1 MLVVQLLIKMNSI
14 AQIKLYNK
22 NVGAVV
28 YDSTKSVAFIE
39 FEDSFLKTG
48 YDIAPIKMPALNAK
62 GKIFSFPELAGSNT
76 FKGMPGLL
84 ADVLPDKY
92 GNALINN
99 WLTKNGRPTG
109 SLDPVETL
117 CFIGKRS
124 MGALEFN
131 PVNPPTANN
140 STNIQISSMVQIAE
154 DILSKRKNF
163 TAKISA
169 EEEKVMAD
177 ILKIGTSAGGSRAKA
192 IIAYNPLTKE
202 VKSGQTTAPIGF
214 SHWLIKFD
222 GVNDDQFGASNGY
235 GKVELAYYKMAQDCE
250 IEMMDCMLMEENNR
264 AHFMTRR
271 FDRPTKNTKLH
282 VQTFCAMQHYD
293 FNDVGLHSYEQLFE
307 TMRFLNL
314 PYPQHEQLYR
324 RMLLN
329 VMGRNCDD
337 HTKNFAFIMD
347 TQGQWKLA
355 PAYDVC
361 HAYRPASIRVSQHS
375 LSING
380 KRNNISKDD
389 LLAIAKTIS
398 LKKATKII
406 NQVSEVVSHWNDYA
420 EQQKVNMKLRD
431 AIRETLLPM

>member
-1 MLVVQLLIKMNSI
+1 MDSV
-14 AQIKLYNK
+14 AQIKVFNK
-22 NVGAVV
+22 KVGAVA
-28 YDSTKSVAFIE
+28 YDKSKGIALFE
-39 FEDSFLKTG
+39 FEESFLKT
-48 YDIAPIKMPALNAK
+48 DLDLSPIKMPIKNAK
-62 GKIFSFPELAGSNT
+62 GKIFSFAELSKSNT

-117 CFIGKRS
+117 CFIGKRG

-140 STNIQISSMVQIAE
+140 STKVEIGSMVQIAQ
-154 DILSKRKNF
+154 DILSERKTFATNL
-163 TAKISA
+163 SA
-169 EEEKVMAD
+169 EEEKAMAD
-177 ILKIGTSAGGSRAKA
+177 ILKIGTSAGGARAKA

-202 VKSGQTTAPIGF
+202 VKSGQTDAPAGF

-222 GVNDDQFGASNGY
+222 GVDDEQFGASNGY
-235 GKVELAYYKMAQDCE
+235 GRVEMAYHKMAIDCE
-250 IEMMDCMLMEENNR
+250 IEMMECRLFEENGR

-271 FDRPTKNTKLH
+271 FDRPTENTKLH
-282 VQTFCAMQHYD
+282 IQTFCAIQHYD
-293 FNDVGLHSYEQLFE
+293 FNEVGLYSYEQLFE
-307 TMRFLNL
+307 TMRKLNL

-337 HTKNFAFIMD
+337 HSKNFAFIMNENG
-347 TQGQWKLA
+347 TWKLS

-361 HAYRPASIRVSQHS
+361 HAYRPASPWVSKQS
-375 LSING
+375 LSVNG
-380 KRNNISKDD
+380 KRENISKDD
-389 LLAIAKTIS
+389 LLAVAKLLSI
-398 LKKATKII
+398 KKAAKIFTQI
-406 NQVSEVVSHWNDYA
+406 SEVVNKWGNYA
-420 EQQKVNMKLRD
+420 DEQKVPTKLRD
-431 AIRETLLPM
+431 AIKNTLIPV

>member
-1 MLVVQLLIKMNSI
+1 MDSV
-14 AQIKLYNK
+14 AQIKIFNK
-22 NVGAVV
+22 KVGAVA
-28 YDSTKSVAFIE
+28 YDNTKGTALFE

-48 YDIAPIKMPALNAK
+48 LDLSSIKMPAKNAK
-62 GKIFSFPELAGSNT
+62 GKIFSFAELSRSNT

-99 WLTKNGRPTG
+99 WLAKNGRPTG

-117 CFIGKRS
+117 CFIGKRG

-140 STNIQISSMVQIAE
+140 STKIEIGSMVQVAQ
-154 DILSKRKNF
+154 DILSERKTFATNL
-163 TAKISA
+163 SA
-169 EEEKVMAD
+169 EEEKAMAD
-177 ILKIGTSAGGSRAKA
+177 ILKIGTSAGGARAKA

-202 VKSGQTTAPIGF
+202 VKSGQTDAPAGF

-222 GVNDDQFGASNGY
+222 GVDDEQFGASNGY
-235 GKVELAYYKMAQDCE
+235 GRLEMAYHKMAIDCG
-250 IEMMDCMLMEENNR
+250 IEMMESRLFEENGR

-271 FDRPTKNTKLH
+271 FDRPTENTKLH

-293 FNDVGLHSYEQLFE
+293 FNEVGLYSYEQLFE
-307 TMRFLNL
+307 TMRKLNL

-337 HTKNFAFIMD
+337 HTKNFAFVMNEN
-347 TQGQWKLA
+347 GEWKLS

-361 HAYRPASIRVSQHS
+361 HAYRPASPWVSKQS

-380 KRNNISKDD
+380 KRENITKDD
-389 LLAIAKTIS
+389 LLTVAKLLSI
-398 LKKATKII
+398 KKAAKMVT
-406 NQVSEVVSHWNDYA
+406 QVSEVVNRWNDYA
-420 EQQKVNMKLRD
+420 DEQKVPTNLRD
-431 AIRETLLPM
+431 AINATLLQL

>member
-1 MLVVQLLIKMNSI
+1 MNSV
-14 AQIKLYNK
+14 AQIKIFNK
-22 NVGAVV
+22 KVGAVA
-28 YDSTKSVAFIE
+28 YDKEKGIALFE

-48 YDIAPIKMPALNAK
+48 LDLSPIKMSIKYAK
-62 GKIFSFPELAGSNT
+62 GKVFSFAELSKSNT

-109 SLDPVETL
+109 SLNPVETL
-117 CFIGKRS
+117 CFIGKRG

-140 STNIQISSMVQIAE
+140 STKVEIGCMVQIAQ
-154 DILSKRKNF
+154 DILSERKSFNANLS
-163 TAKISA
+163 T
-169 EEEKVMAD
+169 EEEKAMAD
-177 ILKIGTSAGGSRAKA
+177 ILKIGTSAGGARAKA

-202 VKSGQTTAPIGF
+202 VKSGQTDAPAGF

-222 GVNDDQFGASNGY
+222 GVDDEQFGASNGY
-235 GKVELAYYKMAQDCE
+235 GKVEMAYYKMATECG
-250 IEMMDCMLMEENNR
+250 IEMMDSRLFEENGR

-271 FDRPTKNTKLH
+271 FDRPTENSKLH

-293 FNDVGLHSYEQLFE
+293 FNEVGLYSYEQLFE
-307 TMRFLNL
+307 TMRILNL
-314 PYPQHEQLYR
+314 PYPQHEQLYC

-337 HTKNFAFIMD
+337 HTKNFAFVMSENGD
-347 TQGQWKLA
+347 WKLS

-361 HAYRPASIRVSQHS
+361 HAYRPASPWVSKQS
-375 LSING
+375 LSVNG
-380 KRNNISKDD
+380 KRENINTND
-389 LLAIAKTIS
+389 LLIVAKS
-398 LKKATKII
+398 LNIKKAKQIITKVGETIAR
-406 NQVSEVVSHWNDYA
+406 WKDYA
-420 EQQKVNMKLRD
+420 DEESVPTKLRD
-431 AIRETLLPM
+431 AIEATLLPM

>member
-1 MLVVQLLIKMNSI
+1 MDSV
-14 AQIKLYNK
+14 AQIKIFNK
-22 NVGAVV
+22 KVGAVA
-28 YDSTKSVAFIE
+28 YDKAKGTALFE
-39 FEDSFLKTG
+39 FEESFLKT
-48 YDIAPIKMPALNAK
+48 DLDLSPIKMSIKKAK
-62 GKIFSFPELAGSNT
+62 GKIFSFAELSRSNT

-117 CFIGKRS
+117 CFIGKRG

-140 STNIQISSMVQIAE
+140 STKVEIGNMVQIAQ
-154 DILSKRKNF
+154 DILSERKTF
-163 TAKISA
+163 TTNLSA
-169 EEEKVMAD
+169 EEEKAMAD
-177 ILKIGTSAGGSRAKA
+177 ILKIGTSAGGARAKA

-202 VKSGQTTAPIGF
+202 VKSGQTDAPAGF

-222 GVNDDQFGASNGY
+222 GVDDEQFGASNGY
-235 GKVELAYYKMAQDCE
+235 GRVEMAYHKMATDCG
-250 IEMMDCMLMEENNR
+250 IEMMECKLFEENGR

-271 FDRPTKNTKLH
+271 FDRPTENTKLH

-293 FNDVGLHSYEQLFE
+293 FNDVGLYSYEQLFE
-307 TMRFLNL
+307 TMRILNL

-337 HTKNFAFIMD
+337 HTKNFAFIMNEN
-347 TQGQWKLA
+347 GGWKLS

-361 HAYRPASIRVSQHS
+361 HAYRPASPWVSKQS

-380 KRNNISKDD
+380 KRENITKDD
-389 LLAIAKTIS
+389 LLAVAKLLSI
-398 LKKATKII
+398 KKAVQIFT
-406 NQVSEVVSHWNDYA
+406 QVSEVVNKWNEYA
-420 EQQKVNMKLRD
+420 NAQKVPAALRD
-431 AIRETLLPM
+431 AIKGTLLPM

>member
-1 MLVVQLLIKMNSI
+1 MDSV
-14 AQIKLYNK
+14 AQIKVFNK
-22 NVGAVV
+22 KVGAVA
-28 YDSTKSVAFIE
+28 YDKSKGIALFE
-39 FEDSFLKTG
+39 FEESFLKT
-48 YDIAPIKMPALNAK
+48 DLDLSPIKMPIKNAK
-62 GKIFSFPELAGSNT
+62 GKIFSFAELSKSNT

-117 CFIGKRS
+117 CFIGKRG

-140 STNIQISSMVQIAE
+140 STKVEIGSMVQIAQ
-154 DILSKRKNF
+154 DILSERKTFATNL
-163 TAKISA
+163 SA
-169 EEEKVMAD
+169 EEEKAMAD
-177 ILKIGTSAGGSRAKA
+177 ILKIGTSAGGARAKA

-202 VKSGQTTAPIGF
+202 VKSGQTDAPAGF

-222 GVNDDQFGASNGY
+222 GVDDEQFGASNGY
-235 GKVELAYYKMAQDCE
+235 GRVEMAYHKMAIDCE
-250 IEMMDCMLMEENNR
+250 IEMMECRLFEENGR

-271 FDRPTKNTKLH
+271 FDRPTENTKLH
-282 VQTFCAMQHYD
+282 IQTFCAIQHYD
-293 FNDVGLHSYEQLFE
+293 FNEVGLYSYEQLFE
-307 TMRFLNL
+307 TMRKLNL

-337 HTKNFAFIMD
+337 HSKNFAFIMNENG
-347 TQGQWKLA
+347 TWKLS

-361 HAYRPASIRVSQHS
+361 HAYRPASPWVSKQS
-375 LSING
+375 LSVNG
-380 KRNNISKDD
+380 KRENISKDD
-389 LLAIAKTIS
+389 LLAVAKLLSI
-398 LKKATKII
+398 KKAAKIFTQI
-406 NQVSEVVSHWNDYA
+406 SEVVNKWGNYGD
-420 EQQKVNMKLRD
+420 EQKVPTKLRD
-431 AIRETLLPM
+431 AIKNTLISV

>member
-1 MLVVQLLIKMNSI
+1 MDSV
-14 AQIKLYNK
+14 AQIKMFNK
-22 NVGAVV
+22 KVGAVA
-28 YDSTKSVAFIE
+28 YDNAKGLAYFE

-48 YDIAPIKMPALNAK
+48 LDLSPIKMPAKNAK
-62 GKIFSFPELAGSNT
+62 GKIFSFAELSRSNT

-99 WLTKNGRPTG
+99 WLAKNGRPTG

-117 CFIGKRS
+117 CFIGKRG

-140 STNIQISSMVQIAE
+140 STKIEIGSMVQIAQ
-154 DILSKRKNF
+154 DILRERKIFSTNL
-163 TAKISA
+163 SA
-169 EEEKVMAD
+169 EEEKAMAD
-177 ILKIGTSAGGSRAKA
+177 ILKIGTSAGGARAKA

-202 VKSGQTTAPIGF
+202 VKSGQTDAPEGF
-214 SHWLIKFD
+214 NHWLIKFD
-222 GVNDDQFGASNGY
+222 GVDDEQFGASNGY
-235 GKVELAYYKMAQDCE
+235 GRVEMAYHKMAIDCG
-250 IEMMDCMLMEENNR
+250 IEMMECKLFEENGR

-271 FDRPTKNTKLH
+271 FDRPTEHTKLH

-293 FNDVGLHSYEQLFE
+293 FNDVGMHSYEQLFE
-307 TMRFLNL
+307 TMRKLNL

-337 HTKNFAFIMD
+337 HTKNFAFIMNEN
-347 TQGQWKLA
+347 GEWKLS

-361 HAYRPASIRVSQHS
+361 HAYRPASPWVSKQS
-375 LSING
+375 LSVHG
-380 KRNNISKDD
+380 KRENISKDD
-389 LLAIAKTIS
+389 LLVVAKLLSI
-398 LKKATKII
+398 KKAEKIFTQI
-406 NQVSEVVSHWNDYA
+406 SEVVSKWEDYA
-420 EQQKVNMKLRD
+420 DEQRVPVELRD
-431 AIRETLLPM
+431 TIRKTLILV

>member
-1 MLVVQLLIKMNSI
+1 MNSI

-22 NVGAVV
+22 KVGAVV
-28 YDSTKSVAFIE
+28 YDSTKGAAFVE
-39 FEDSFLKTG
+39 FEESFFKTG
-48 YDIAPIKMPALNAK
+48 YDIAPIKMPIKNAR
-62 GKIFSFPELAGSNT
+62 GKIFSFTELTGNNT

-92 GNALINN
+92 GNTLINN
-99 WLTKNGRPTG
+99 WLAKNGRPTG

-117 CFIGKRS
+117 YFIGKRG

-140 STNIQISSMVQIAE
+140 STNIEIGSMVQTAQA
-154 DILSKRKNF
+154 ILTDKENF
-163 TAKISA
+163 TTNLSV
-169 EEEKVMAD
+169 EDEKAMAD
-177 ILKIGTSAGGSRAKA
+177 ILKIGTSAGGARAKA
-192 IIAYNPLTKE
+192 IIAYNPLTKAI
-202 VKSGQTTAPIGF
+202 KSGQTDAPDGF

-222 GVNDDQFGASNGY
+222 AVMDEQFGESNGY
-235 GKVELAYYKMAQDCE
+235 GRVEMAYYKMALDCE
-250 IEMMDCMLMEENNR
+250 IEMTECMLLEENKR

-271 FDRPTKNTKLH
+271 FDRPTENTKLH

-293 FNDVGLHSYEQLFE
+293 FNDVGLYSYEQLFE
-307 TMRFLNL
+307 TMRILNL

-347 TQGQWKLA
+347 EQGVWKLA

-361 HAYRPASIRVSQHS
+361 HAYRPASPWVSQHS

-380 KRNNISKDD
+380 KRNNITKND
-389 LLAIAKTIS
+389 LLGVAKIIS
-398 LKKATKII
+398 IKKAAKII
-406 NQVSEVVSHWNDYA
+406 ALVSDVVSNWTNYA
-420 EQQKVNMKLRD
+420 DEQKVTVKLRD
-431 AIRETLLPM
+431 AIQKTLLPM

>member
-1 MLVVQLLIKMNSI
+1 MNSI

-28 YDSTKSVAFIE
+28 YDKTKGIAFFE
-39 FEDSFLKTG
+39 FENSFLNTG
-48 YDIAPIKMPALNAK
+48 FDIAPIKLPIQNAK
-62 GKIFSFPELAGSNT
+62 GKIFSFAELSNSNT

-92 GNALINN
+92 GNTLINN
-99 WLTKNGRPTG
+99 WLAKNGRASG

-117 CFIGKRS
+117 CFIGKRG

-131 PVNPPTANN
+131 PLNPPTANN
-140 STNIQISSMVQIAE
+140 STNIQIDSIVQTAQAILTERENFATNLSVE
-154 DILSKRKNF
+154 D
-163 TAKISA
+163 
-169 EEEKVMAD
+169 EKAMDD
-177 ILKIGTSAGGSRAKA
+177 ILKIGTSAGGARAKA

-202 VKSGQTTAPIGF
+202 IKSGQTTAPIGF

-222 GVNDDQFGASNGY
+222 AVIDEQFGASNGY
-235 GKVELAYYKMAQDCE
+235 GRVEMAYHKMAKDCE
-250 IEMMDCMLMEENNR
+250 IEMTDCMLLEENGR

-271 FDRPTKNTKLH
+271 FDRPTENTKLH

-329 VMGRNCDD
+329 VLGKNCDD

-347 TQGQWKLA
+347 ENGSWKLS

-361 HAYRPASIRVSQHS
+361 YAYRPTSPWVSKQS
-375 LSING
+375 LSVQG
-380 KRNNISKDD
+380 KRENINKDD
-389 LLAIAKTIS
+389 LLAVAKS
-398 LKKATKII
+398 LNIKKAAQII
-406 NQVSEVVSHWNDYA
+406 TQVSEAVSRWEDYA
-420 EQQKVNMKLRD
+420 DEQKVSVKLRD
-431 AIRETLLPM
+431 AIGKTLLPV

>member
-1 MLVVQLLIKMNSI
+1 MDSV
-14 AQIKLYNK
+14 AQIKIFNK
-22 NVGAVV
+22 KVGAVA
-28 YDSTKSVAFIE
+28 YDNKKSIAFVE

-48 YDIAPIKMPALNAK
+48 FDLSPIKMPIKNAK
-62 GKIFSFPELAGSNT
+62 GKIFSFAELSRSNT

-99 WLTKNGRPTG
+99 WLAKNGRPTG

-117 CFIGKRS
+117 CFIGKRG

-131 PVNPPTANN
+131 PANPPTVNN
-140 STNIQISSMVQIAE
+140 STKIEIGNMVQIAQ
-154 DILSKRKNF
+154 DILSERKIFSTNL
-163 TAKISA
+163 SA
-169 EEEKVMAD
+169 EEEKAMAD
-177 ILKIGTSAGGSRAKA
+177 ILKIGTSAGGARAKA

-202 VKSGQTTAPIGF
+202 VKSGQTDAPAGF

-222 GVNDDQFGASNGY
+222 GVDDEQFGASNGY
-235 GKVELAYYKMAQDCE
+235 GRVEMAYYKMATDCG
-250 IEMMDCMLMEENNR
+250 IEMMESRVFEENGR

-271 FDRPTKNTKLH
+271 FDRPTENTKLH

-293 FNDVGLHSYEQLFE
+293 FNDVGLYSYEQLFE
-307 TMRFLNL
+307 TMRILNL

-337 HTKNFAFIMD
+337 HTKNFAFVMD
-347 TQGQWKLA
+347 EKGEWKLS

-361 HAYRPASIRVSQHS
+361 HAYRPASPWVSKQS
-375 LSING
+375 LSVNG
-380 KRNNISKDD
+380 KRENISKDD
-389 LLAIAKTIS
+389 LLSVAKS
-398 LKKATKII
+398 LSIKKALHIFT
-406 NQVSEVVSHWNDYA
+406 QVSEVVNKWNEYA
-420 EQQKVNMKLRD
+420 DEQKVPEKLRD
-431 AIRETLLPM
+431 GIGKTLVLL

>member
-1 MLVVQLLIKMNSI
+1 MYSV
-14 AQIKLYNK
+14 AQIKIFNK
-22 NVGAVV
+22 KVGAVA
-28 YDSTKSVAFIE
+28 YDSTKGTALFE

-48 YDIAPIKMPALNAK
+48 LDLSPIKMYIKNAK
-62 GKIFSFPELAGSNT
+62 GKIFSFTELSRSNT

-109 SLDPVETL
+109 NLDPVETL
-117 CFIGKRS
+117 CFIGKRG
-124 MGALEFN
+124 MGALEIN

-140 STNIQISSMVQIAE
+140 CTKVEIGNMVQIAQ
-154 DILSKRKNF
+154 DILSERKSFSSNL
-163 TAKISA
+163 SA
-169 EEEKVMAD
+169 EEEKATAD
-177 ILKIGTSAGGSRAKA
+177 ILKIGTSAGGARAKA

-202 VKSGQTTAPIGF
+202 VKSGQTDAPAGF

-222 GVNDDQFGASNGY
+222 GVDDEQFGTSSGY
-235 GKVELAYYKMAQDCE
+235 GRVEMAYHKMAIECG
-250 IEMMDCMLMEENNR
+250 IEMMESKLFEENGR

-271 FDRPTKNTKLH
+271 FDRLFENTKLH

-293 FNDVGLHSYEQLFE
+293 FNEVGLYSYEQLFE
-307 TMRFLNL
+307 TMRILNL

-347 TQGQWKLA
+347 EYGVWKLS

-361 HAYRPASIRVSQHS
+361 HAYRPASPWLSKQS
-375 LSING
+375 LSVNG
-380 KRNNISKDD
+380 KRENITKDD
-389 LLAIAKTIS
+389 LLGVAKLLSI
-398 LKKATKII
+398 KKAQRIFTQI
-406 NQVSEVVSHWNDYA
+406 SEVVNKWNDYA
-420 EQQKVNMKLRD
+420 DEQKVPVGLRD
-431 AIRETLLPM
+431 GIKKTLLVL

>member
-1 MLVVQLLIKMNSI
+1 MDSV
-14 AQIKLYNK
+14 AQIKIFNK
-22 NVGAVV
+22 KVGAVA
-28 YDSTKSVAFIE
+28 YDNIKGTALFE
-39 FEDSFLKTG
+39 FEDSFLKT
-48 YDIAPIKMPALNAK
+48 DLDLSPIKMPAKNAK
-62 GKIFSFPELAGSNT
+62 GKIFSFAELSRSNT

-99 WLTKNGRPTG
+99 WLAKNGRPTG

-117 CFIGKRS
+117 CFIGKRG

-140 STNIQISSMVQIAE
+140 STKVEIGSMVQIAQ
-154 DILSKRKNF
+154 DILSEKKTF
-163 TAKISA
+163 TTNLSA
-169 EEEKVMAD
+169 EEEKAMAD
-177 ILKIGTSAGGSRAKA
+177 ILKIGTSAGGARAKA

-202 VKSGQTTAPIGF
+202 VKSGQTDAPTGF

-222 GVNDDQFGASNGY
+222 GVDDEQFGASSGY
-235 GKVELAYYKMAQDCE
+235 GRVEMAYHKMAIDCG
-250 IEMMDCMLMEENNR
+250 IEMMESRLFEENRR

-271 FDRPTKNTKLH
+271 FDRPTGNTKLH

-293 FNDVGLHSYEQLFE
+293 FSEVGLYSYEQLFE
-307 TMRFLNL
+307 TMRILNL

-337 HTKNFAFIMD
+337 HTKNFAFVMD
-347 TQGQWKLA
+347 ENSAWKLS

-361 HAYRPASIRVSQHS
+361 HAYRPASPWVSKQS
-375 LSING
+375 LSVNG
-380 KRNNISKDD
+380 KRENITKDD
-389 LLAIAKTIS
+389 LLAVAKLLSI
-398 LKKATKII
+398 KKAAKMVT
-406 NQVSEVVSHWNDYA
+406 QVSEVVNKWNDYA
-420 EQQKVNMKLRD
+420 EEQKVPAVLQN
-431 AIRETLLPM
+431 AIKATLLPM

>member
-1 MLVVQLLIKMNSI
+1 MDSV
-14 AQIKLYNK
+14 AQIKIFNK
-22 NVGAVV
+22 KVGAVA
-28 YDSTKSVAFIE
+28 YDKAKGTALFE
-39 FEDSFLKTG
+39 FENSFLKN
-48 YDIAPIKMPALNAK
+48 DFDLSPIKMPIKNAK
-62 GKIFSFPELAGSNT
+62 GKIFSFTELSRSNT

-99 WLTKNGRPTG
+99 WLIKNGRPTG

-117 CFIGKRS
+117 CFIGKRG

-140 STNIQISSMVQIAE
+140 STKIEIGNMVQIAQ
-154 DILSKRKNF
+154 DILSERKTF
-163 TAKISA
+163 TTNLSA
-169 EEEKVMAD
+169 EEEKAMAD
-177 ILKIGTSAGGSRAKA
+177 ILKIGTSAGGARAKA
-192 IIAYNPLTKE
+192 IIAYNTLTKE
-202 VKSGQTTAPIGF
+202 VKSGQTDAPAGF

-222 GVNDDQFGASNGY
+222 GVEDEQFGASNGY
-235 GKVELAYYKMAQDCE
+235 GRVEMAYYKMAKDCG
-250 IEMMDCMLMEENNR
+250 IEMMECMLFEENER

-271 FDRPTKNTKLH
+271 FDRPTENTKLH

-293 FNDVGLHSYEQLFE
+293 FNEVGLYSYEQLFE
-307 TMRFLNL
+307 TMRILRL

-347 TQGQWKLA
+347 EKGEWKLS

-361 HAYRPASIRVSQHS
+361 HAYRPASPWVSQQS

-380 KRNNISKDD
+380 KRENITKDD
-389 LLAIAKTIS
+389 LLAVAKS
-398 LKKATKII
+398 LGIKKAAKII
-406 NQVSEVVSHWNDYA
+406 TQVSEVVNKWANYA
-420 EQQKVNMKLRD
+420 DEQKVPVTLRD
-431 AIRETLLPM
+431 AIKITLLPM

>member
-1 MLVVQLLIKMNSI
+1 MNSI

-28 YDSTKSVAFIE
+28 YDTAKGVAFFE
-39 FEDSFLKTG
+39 FENSFIKTG
-48 YDIAPIKMPALNAK
+48 FDIAPIKMPIKNAK
-62 GKIFSFPELAGSNT
+62 STIFSFAELSNSNT

-92 GNALINN
+92 GNTLINN

-117 CFIGKRS
+117 CFIGKRG

-131 PVNPPTANN
+131 PVNPPAANT
-140 STNIQISSMVQIAE
+140 STIIQIDSMVQTAQA
-154 DILSKRKNF
+154 ILTERENF
-163 TAKISA
+163 ATNLTAD
-169 EEEKVMAD
+169 EEKAMAD
-177 ILKIGTSAGGSRAKA
+177 ILKIGTSAGGARAKA
-192 IIAYNPLTKE
+192 IIAYNPLTKAI
-202 VKSGQTTAPIGF
+202 KSGQTDAPTGF

-222 GVNDDQFGASNGY
+222 AVMDEQFGASNGY
-235 GKVELAYYKMAQDCE
+235 GRVEMAYYKMAKDCE
-250 IEMMDCMLMEENNR
+250 IDMTECMLLEENKR

-271 FDRPTKNTKLH
+271 FDRPTENTKLH

-307 TMRFLNL
+307 TMRFLKL

-337 HTKNFAFIMD
+337 HTKNFAFMMD
-347 TQGQWKLA
+347 TQGEWKLA

-361 HAYRPASIRVSQHS
+361 HAYRPASPWVSQHS
-375 LSING
+375 LSVNG
-380 KRNNISKDD
+380 KRNNITKDD
-389 LLAIAKTIS
+389 LLAVAKTIS
-398 LKKATKII
+398 LKKAPKII
-406 NQVSEVVSHWNDYA
+406 AQVSEVVSHWNNYA
-420 EQQKVNMKLRD
+420 EEQKVNAKLRD
-431 AIRETLLPM
+431 AIKKTLLPM